1 MTIQISVLAETAKL
15 LDEIEQDLNQLESAV
30 ENKQQ
35 QIKNLK
41 TASAEA
47 AGQIENLV
55 KQLDKVLESDGT
67 GNHNN

>member
-1 MTIQISVLAETAKL
+1 MTTQISVLAETAKL
-15 LDEIEQDLNQLESAV
+15 LDEIEQDLNRLESAV

-47 AGQIENLV
+47 AEQIENLV

-67 GNHNN
+67 GNNNN